1 MGEKAHLWSFPC
13 SLEFILFEYSGTSLD
28 EQGSQD
34 QTQTPPTLAA
44 FPEGAAPISGDASLE
59 QDGGCPRSLS
69 QCNYSCSTDTC
80 FPLGSFPILRCF
92 SSHVRL
98 IHHQPSTHYL
108 KIKILQHSKLKDN
121 EGAREKRTK
130 HWNSEDLDFN
140 PSFAIFWW
148 PSLAEVTSVF
158 QADGFSTWIVRKVG
172 PDHVQIPSSSSIL

>member
-13 SLEFILFEYSGTSLD
+13 SLESILFEYSGTSLD
-28 EQGSQD
+28 EQGSRD

-69 QCNYSCSTDTC
+69 QCNYRCSMDTS

-98 IHHQPSTHYL
+98 IQHQPSAHYL

-121 EGAREKRTK
+121 EGAREEQSTGIQKIWTLTPALPFSGGLALQR
-130 HWNSEDLDFN
+130 
-140 PSFAIFWW
+140 
-148 PSLAEVTSVF
+148 SLLFSRLLVF
-158 QADGFSTWIVRKVG
+158 PPG
-172 PDHVQIPSSSSIL
+172 